1 MSVVELKNI
10 TKFFPGV
17 KALDDVS
24 FKMHGGKVTAFLG
37 ENGAGKSTL
46 LKIINGDYYQTH
58 GTYLIDDEVK
68 HFKNPKEA
76 IDAGISMIYQERQV
90 LPELSVA
97 ENVFLGNLPT
107 RNGFVDRQVM
117 IGKTQEIIDDF
128 ELDINPQEQ
137 VGNLSVAYQQMV
149 EIMKAYNR
157 KSILIAF
164 DEPTASLSDHEIMVL
179 FRIIEKLK
187 KEGKIIAYVT
197 HRMSELDIIA
207 DDIVVFKDGR
217 LVGVVEKGKVTPE
230 ELIKMMVG
238 RDLGDAFNNLRR
250 NKNIGN
256 ETLRVEDLTN
266 IFSSD
271 VSFTLNRGEVLG
283 ISGLVGAG
291 RTELIRSVIGADP
304 KFTGDVY
311 LNGKLVHLRSVR
323 DSLDAGIV
331 LVSEDR
337 KNQGIIPNL
346 SVGKN
351 ITVSML
357 KQLTS
362 ILQIIDQ
369 NKEQDVSNKSID
381 QFNIKT
387 PDQNKLISELSGGNQ
402 QKALL
407 ARAYNLNPSVFILD
421 EPTKGIDVGAKFE
434 IYQMIYN
441 LTDRGISV
449 IVISSELPEV
459 IGISDRILVMKDG
472 QITAEVF
479 KEDATEEL
487 LLNKAMLDS

>member
-10 TKFFPGV
+10 TKYFPGV

-46 LKIINGDYYQTH
+46 LKIINGDYSPSS
-58 GTYLIDDEVK
+58 GTYFIDGEEK
-68 HFKNPKEA
+68 YFKNPKEA
-76 IDAGISMIYQERQV
+76 IDAGISMIYQERQI
-90 LPELSVA
+90 LTELSVA
-97 ENVFLGNLPT
+97 ENVFLGMLPT
-107 RNGFVDRQVM
+107 KRGIIDKDAM
-117 IGKTQEIIDDF
+117 IKRTQEIINEF
-128 ELDINPQEQ
+128 ELDINPREK
-137 VGNLSVAYQQMV
+137 VKNLSIAYQQMV

-157 KSILIAF
+157 DSLLIAF
-164 DEPTASLSDHEIMVL
+164 DEPTASLSEHEINVL
-179 FRIIEKLK
+179 FSIINKLRDQ
-187 KEGKIIAYVT
+187 GKIIAYVT

-217 LVGVVEKGKVTPE
+217 LVGVRKKGKVTPD

-238 RDLGDAFNNLRR
+238 RKLGDIFNNLKRT
-250 NKNIGN
+250 KNIGHKVLEVKNLSN
-256 ETLRVEDLTN
+256 EKSKN
-266 IFSSD
+266 ASFD
-271 VSFTLNRGEVLG
+271 VKRGEVLG
-283 ISGLVGAG
+283 LSGLVGSG
-291 RTELIRSVIGADP
+291 RTELIRSVIGADQ
-304 KFTGDVY
+304 KDSGEVY
-311 LNGKLVHLRSVR
+311 LNGELVQLNSVR
-323 DSLDAGIV
+323 DSLDSGIV

-337 KNQGIIPNL
+337 KSQGIIPNL

-357 KQLTS
+357 DQLSS
-362 ILQIIDQ
+362 IFSVINK
-369 NKEQDVSNKSID
+369 NKEKEISVESIQ
-381 QFNIKT
+381 QFNIRT
-387 PDQNKLISELSGGNQ
+387 PDQDKLISELSGGNQ

-434 IYQMIYN
+434 IYQMIYD

-472 QITAEVF
+472 EITAVVN
-479 KEDATEEL
+479 KKDATEEL
-487 LLNKAMLDS
+487 LLNKAMLG